1 MEGYTVRIPE
11 SLRKIEN
18 SPWAV
23 LGLLLCASCATPS
36 RGPELTGDDA
46 HGNIRSLA
54 QADWERSGKTDGA
67 EYHFVLG
74 QAYSQD
80 GKVDRA
86 IEEYRAALIHDPD
99 SALIHSKLAAEY
111 LKKGSVSFAIEEC
124 ERSLKSDPRSVDV
137 RLMLGGIHALNHDLD
152 RALVEYEK
160 VLKIDPLN
168 DEGAVYKTQVLAEK
182 ELFSEAHAFI
192 RAFTRKVPD
201 SAAAWFYAGKLEQ
214 VEGHPEAALRAFRK
228 ALEIRPGFG
237 QATLAIGLLLE
248 TRGDNRKAIEVYEAQ
263 IEERFDSQ
271 VAGRLVTLYLRSNL
285 SEPALKLLQ
294 SMVAVDPE
302 DLNARL
308 RLGLLHMQRESWAEA
323 KAVLGALATQV
334 PDSDKVHYYLS
345 AVHEQEGHFELAIS
359 HLLRVSGD
367 SKLFEDSR
375 LHAAGL
381 WRRIGKRER
390 AHEVLAEG
398 LKSSPENPGLY
409 VAQASMFEDEK
420 RLSEADRALQAGLK
434 LFPDH
439 EKMRYF
445 RGALLEK
452 QGKMDE
458 AVVEMQKLLKVN
470 ADHADAL
477 NFVAY
482 TWTTQGV
489 RLKDAEEMLRRA
501 IRLKPDNPYIL
512 DSLGWNQFILGKSKD
527 ALIYLEKAARLKG
540 DEETILEHLVEVY
553 SRNQMPERARALKA
567 KIADLQL
574 RTTRSPASV
583 EEK

>member
-1 MEGYTVRIPE
+1 MEGYTVRITE
-11 SLRKIEN
+11 SLRKIK
-18 SPWAV
+18 STPWV
-23 LGLLLCASCATPS
+23 LSGVFLCASCATPGAE
-36 RGPELTGDDA
+36 RGSTHHDA
-46 HGNIRSLA
+46 HGKIQASA
-54 QADWERSGKTDGA
+54 QADWERSGKADGA
-67 EYHFVLG
+67 EYHFLLG
-74 QAYSQD
+74 QAYAQD

-86 IEEYRAALIHDPD
+86 IEEYRAALIHDPE

-124 ERSLKSDPRSVDV
+124 ERALKIDPGFVDV
-137 RLMLGGIHALNHDLD
+137 RLMLGGIHALNHDLG

-160 VLKIDPLN
+160 VLKYDPLN
-168 DEGAVYKTQVLAEK
+168 DEAAVFKTQVLAELERFK
-182 ELFSEAHAFI
+182 EALSFI

-214 VEGHPEAALRAFRK
+214 VEGHPEAALRAYRK
-228 ALEIRPGFG
+228 ALEIRPGFS
-237 QATLAIGLLLE
+237 QATLAIGLLFE
-248 TRGDNRKAIEVYEAQ
+248 TRGDNRKAIEIYEAQ
-263 IEERFDSQ
+263 VEERFESQ
-271 VAGRLVTLYLRSNL
+271 VAGRLVSLYLRSNL
-285 SEPALKLLQ
+285 PGPALKLLQ

-308 RLGLLHMQRESWAEA
+308 RLGLLHMQRENWSDA
-323 KAVLGALATQV
+323 KAVLSTLVAKV

-345 AVHEQEGHFELAIS
+345 AVHEQEGSLEVAIN
-359 HLLRVSGD
+359 HLLKVSSE

-381 WRRIGKRER
+381 WRRMGKRDQ
-390 AHEVLAEG
+390 AHEVLSEG
-398 LKSSPENPGLY
+398 VKLSPENPGLY

-420 RLSEADRALQAGLK
+420 RLQEADRALQAGLK

-458 AVVEMQKLLKVN
+458 AVVEMQRLLKIN

-489 RLKDAEEMLRRA
+489 RLKDAENMLRRA

-512 DSLGWNQFILGKSKD
+512 DSLGWNQFMLGKPKD
-527 ALIYLEKAARLKG
+527 ALIYLEKAALLKG

-567 KIADLQL
+567 RIVDLQA
-574 RTTRSPASV
+574 RTDRAPASV

>member
-1 MEGYTVRIPE
+1 MQVYTVRITE
-11 SLRKIEN
+11 SLRKIK
-18 SPWAV
+18 SAPWV
-23 LGLLLCASCATPS
+23 LSGLLLCASCATS
-36 RGPELTGDDA
+36 GSKHGTAQHDA
-46 HGNIRSLA
+46 HGKIQALA
-54 QADWERSGKTDGA
+54 QADWERGGKVDGA
-67 EYHFVLG
+67 EYHFLLG
-74 QAYSQD
+74 QAYAQD

-86 IEEYRAALIHDPD
+86 IEEYRAALIHDPE
-99 SALIHSKLAAEY
+99 SALIHAKLAAEY

-124 ERSLKSDPRSVDV
+124 ERSLKIDPRSVDV
-137 RLMLGGIHALNHDLD
+137 RLMLGGIHALNHDLE

-160 VLKIDPLN
+160 VLKYDPLN
-168 DEGAVYKTQVLAEK
+168 DEAAVFKTQVLAEQERFK
-182 ELFSEAHAFI
+182 ESLAFI

-214 VEGHPEAALRAFRK
+214 VEGHSEAALRAYRK
-228 ALEIRPGFG
+228 ALELRPGFS
-237 QATLAIGLLLE
+237 QATLAIGLLFE
-248 TRGDNRKAIEVYEAQ
+248 TRGDNRKAIEVYESQ
-263 IEERFDSQ
+263 IEERFESQ
-271 VAGRLVTLYLRSNL
+271 VAGRLVSLYLRSNL
-285 SEPALKLLQ
+285 PGPALKLLQ
-294 SMVAVDPE
+294 SMVVVDPE

-308 RLGLLHMQRESWAEA
+308 RLGLLHMQRENWSEA
-323 KAVLGALATQV
+323 KAVLSALEAKV

-345 AVHEQEGHFELAIS
+345 AVHEQEGRLEVAIQ
-359 HLLRVSGD
+359 HLVKVSGE

-375 LHAAGL
+375 IHAAGL
-381 WRRIGKRER
+381 WRRMGKRDR
-390 AHEVLAEG
+390 AHEVLVEG
-398 LKSSPENPGLY
+398 MKLSPENPGLY

-420 RLSEADRALQAGLK
+420 RLQDADRALQAGLK

-452 QGKMDE
+452 QGKVDE
-458 AVVEMQKLLKVN
+458 AVVEMQRLLKIN

-489 RLKDAEEMLRRA
+489 RLKDAEQMLKRA

-512 DSLGWNQFILGKSKD
+512 DSLGWNQFMLGKSKD
-527 ALIYLEKAARLKG
+527 ALIYLEKAALLKG

-567 KIADLQL
+567 RIVDLQA
-574 RTTRSPASV
+574 RADRAPASV